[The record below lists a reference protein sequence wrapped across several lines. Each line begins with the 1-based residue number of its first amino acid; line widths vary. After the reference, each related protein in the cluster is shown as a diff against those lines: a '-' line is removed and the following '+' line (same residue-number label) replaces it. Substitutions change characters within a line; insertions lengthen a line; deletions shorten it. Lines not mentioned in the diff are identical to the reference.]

1 MLKKKYITRYET
13 PNASTFSEPMHPV
26 LQKVL
31 LHRNVTD
38 LKELRYT
45 LDQLLPFD
53 GLLDINKAVD
63 ILIAGLKN
71 SAHILILGDFD
82 ADGATSTALAV
93 SALTAFG
100 AENVSYLVPNRFE
113 YGYGLTPEI
122 VDVAAL
128 RQPHIIMTVDN
139 GISSCAGVLR
149 AKQHGMQVII
159 TDHHLPGAETPQAD
173 AIVNPNQHGDVFK
186 SKSLAGVGVIFY
198 LMWALRNRLHERDWF
213 NQKQIKLPNL
223 SHFLDLVALG
233 TVADLAPLDYNN
245 RILVQQGLQRI
256 RKGQVRPGIAALLE
270 IANRNPSRIVASDLG
285 FAIGPRLNA
294 AGRLDDMSLG
304 IECLLTQHLPK
315 AREIAKK
322 LDQLNMERRLIE
334 NDMQQQADHIL
345 ATINLDEKE
354 IRSQTTGICLY
365 HEDWH
370 QGVIGIL
377 ASRVKDK
384 LHRPVIAFA
393 NANDNETLKG
403 SARSIPGLHIR
414 DTLDAIASQY
424 PELIEKFGGHA
435 QAAGLQIAS
444 KNFPRFCKIF
454 DELASEKLTSEELT
468 GKLMSDGELL
478 GEEFSL
484 KLAYLLRDTT
494 PWGQHFSEPLFDGQF
509 KVLEQRLVGDKHLKL
524 TLLAKDYVIP
534 LHAIAFNVDVANW
547 PNHDCEYIHAAYH
560 LDVNE
565 YQGQQSLQ
573 LIIDYL
579 EKV

>member
-1 MLKKKYITRYET
+1 MKKHITRYT
-13 PNASTFSEPMHPV
+13 PPNTSLLSQSTHPV

-63 ILIAGLKN
+63 ILIAGLEN
-71 SAHILILGDFD
+71 SAHILVLGDFD
-82 ADGATSTALAV
+82 ADGATSTTLAV
-93 SALTAFG
+93 SALKAFG

-149 AKQHGMQVII
+149 AKEHGMQVII

-173 AIVNPNQHGDVFK
+173 AIVNPNQHGDSFK

-198 LMWALRNRLHERDWF
+198 LMWALRNRLHERNWF
-213 NQKQIKLPNL
+213 HQKKIELPNL
-223 SHFLDLVALG
+223 ANFLDLVALG

-270 IANRNPSRIVASDLG
+270 IASRNPSRIVTSDLG

-304 IECLLTQHLPK
+304 IECLLTQSVPK

-322 LDQLNMERRLIE
+322 LDQLNVERRLIE
-334 NDMQQQADHIL
+334 SDMQQQADHIL
-345 ATINLDEKE
+345 ASINLDEKG
-354 IRSQTTGICLY
+354 IQDQTTGICLY

-384 LHRPVIAFA
+384 MHRPVIAFA
-393 NANDNETLKG
+393 NANDNTTLKG

-444 KNFPRFCKIF
+444 KNFPQFCKIF
-454 DELASEKLTSEELT
+454 DQLASEKLTSEELT
-468 GKLMSDGELL
+468 GKLMSDGALL

-484 KLAYLLRDTT
+484 KLAYLLREAT
-494 PWGQHFSEPLFDGQF
+494 PWGQHFPEPLFDGQF
-509 KVLEQRLVGDKHLKL
+509 KVLDQRLVGNKHLKL
-524 TLLAKDYVIP
+524 TVLAKDYATP
-534 LHAIAFNVDVANW
+534 LNAIAFNVDLANW
-547 PNHDCEYIHAAYH
+547 PNPDCEYIHAAYR

-573 LIIDYL
+573 LIIEYF
-579 EKV
+579 EKA